1 MRRLLGG
8 QTGRC
13 GSRNRV
19 RENNS
24 GDALYTAAL
33 HAIRVGLSERFVRG
47 GVGEIVRAIR
57 GAVFNEE
64 TSALEAAFILVEQF
78 AFGVKKFRALF
89 TSDGNICSGGEGSSL
104 RGIVIVA
111 RGATERRFAGVV
123 ASTRR
128 IVVLLGDTLVFFPL
142 GAQHVVT

>member
-8 QTGRC
+8 RTGRC

-19 RENNS
+19 RETNS
-24 GDALYTAAL
+24 GDALSTAAF

-57 GAVFNEE
+57 GAVFNKEM
-64 TSALEAAFILVEQF
+64 SALGAAFLFVMQF

-104 RGIVIVA
+104 RGIVIVV

-123 ASTRR
+123 VSETR
-128 IVVLLGDTLVFFPL
+128 
-142 GAQHVVT
+142 